1 MDGITRRYMHDVRI
15 MPSMGKAETAANGWI
30 SNRPSVIQR
39 FYRVSSTSDILLVE
53 INQPTKRFAQDHLLL
68 FTSVSFTSGFGWKM
82 TIQSRPKMMSWSED
96 HMVSRLT
103 YPTCR
108 IGYE

>member
-1 MDGITRRYMHDVRI
+1 MDDITRRYMHGVRI

-30 SNRPSVIQR
+30 SNRPSVVQR
-39 FYRVSSTSDILLVE
+39 FYRVSSTSDISLVE
-53 INQPTKRFAQDHLLL
+53 IDQPSAF
-68 FTSVSFTSGFGWKM
+68 VSFTSGFGWKT
-82 TIQSRPKMMSWSED
+82 TIQSRPNIMSWSED